1 MLRRSAIILWAGKGV
16 LFREV
21 SSFHAS
27 KQSSSIVTYVLP
39 PPPPPSS
46 TSVHRLELNYHYEEG
61 VCLPRST
68 IYEHYLDFCDR
79 EGVQPVINAASFG
92 KVCSHTLAVLLCIT
106 VVVSTKLP
114 GIQAYSQLFSK
125 YSVLCVC
132 RISLAR
138 KMC

>member
-1 MLRRSAIILWAGKGV
+1 MSYLERCPHFMHLNRAVPSLRMYSP
-16 LFREV
+16 
-21 SSFHAS
+21 HTPP
-27 KQSSSIVTYVLP
+27 QP
-39 PPPPPSS
+39 PPTT
-46 TSVHRLELNYHYEEG
+46 TSVHRLDLNYHYEEG

-92 KVCSHTLAVLLCIT
+92 KVCSSFLTHACTLRLHMI
-106 VVVSTKLP
+106 VVSTKLP
-114 GIQAYSQLFSK
+114 GIQAYSQLFSNFSCSTK